1 MERRLVSV
9 VLMESTGRKGF
20 QGKLNGPHL
29 VLINSVF
36 LFPAGKTL
44 LKKGTS
50 LTFLEYFLNQFFC
63 KYFALISITSWEY
76 CKISWLTKLLLIF
89 TNLGQNFIYIWCR
102 ILGRKSSFLCIFLLV
117 TLNHEY
123 AVVSGGPPA
132 LLWRA
137 CASPPLDPATFASKG
152 TPDTSKTGGVLC
164 ELGPKR
170 ETPWIGTS

>member
-50 LTFLEYFLNQFFC
+50 LTFLEYFLNDSC
-63 KYFALISITSWEY
+63 VEYFAFISLTSRED
-76 CKISWLTKLLLIF
+76 CKISWLTKLLLICH
-89 TNLGQNFIYIWCR
+89 TSRTKLLCIR
-102 ILGRKSSFLCIFLLV
+102 HILGRKSSFCIFLLV
-117 TLNHEY
+117 MCDHEY
-123 AVVSGGPPA
+123 AGVSGEPPV
-132 LLWRA
+132 LQWRA
-137 CASPPLDPATFASKG
+137 CASHHLDPVTFASKG